1 MNDEGGPKQVSH
13 QHIVFLSRA
22 LDWLGKS
29 VLGEYIASKYPFIII
44 RNLRLELSQSHHLF

>member
-13 QHIVFLSRA
+13 QHIVFLSRT